1 MRNSV
6 YEQFAI
12 VREDSASL
20 FTARLNETI
29 YKLRDKQPKVTF
41 SESDPLCAYV
51 HYIVNE
57 NVPETVAEA
66 SAVEGISFVCAQC
79 PYFEPETTQDGEVDK
94 RKKWGYCP
102 HAELE
107 RVKKTAPACDRCYEA
122 IKEGDVRLC
131 FID

>member
-1 MRNSV
+1 MKNSV

-79 PYFEPETTQDGEVDK
+79 PYFKPITTQDGEVDK
-94 RKKWGYCP
+94 RRSYGDCEF
-102 HAELE
+102 AELG
-107 RVKKTAPACDRCYEA
+107 RVKKTSPACDKLFEA

>member
-79 PYFEPETTQDGEVDK
+79 PYFG
-94 RKKWGYCP
+94 RRG
-102 HAELE
+102 
-107 RVKKTAPACDRCYEA
+107 
-122 IKEGDVRLC
+122 G
-131 FID
+131 